1 MFERIEQGERGTGP
15 SHSPGARGRPVA
27 GLPAARC
34 SNLSNKPDPD
44 GLVAHAGGGRVQ
56 SFRKG
61 PRVGPTGIRALPV
74 FGRPEQ
80 GDARTGGSARG
91 PGRLSAGPNTGTRQ
105 ERQSDGFQ
113 PPNRFV
119 FGRSEQR
126 GGLRGESAGVEP
138 CAYTKRGDGAIVFGA
153 AEKACASR
161 AEGAGGQTPAD
172 RVRPSRIGGARASTE
187 PADGRIAFGPAE
199 WAEAAWAEDGA
210 PGETDGSVMDRGAGG
225 AGHQADRESGKPGA

>member
-80 GDARTGGSARG
+80 GDARTGGSARDRAG
-91 PGRLSAGPNTGTRQ
+91 FRLVRTRERGRSANPTVSSPQ
-105 ERQSDGFQ
+105 
-113 PPNRFV
+113 NRFV
-119 FGRSEQR
+119 LGRSEQR

-138 CAYTKRGDGAIVFGA
+138 CACTKRGDGAIVFGA

-161 AEGAGGQTPAD
+161 AEGAGGQAPAD

-199 WAEAAWAEDGA
+199 WAEAAWAEGGA